1 MLGLISAPVCDKKG
15 ALTVKPALQ
24 SNTSEIRAE
33 LDRVLAS
40 RWLTASHQL
49 STLLR
54 HVVEATLAGETDRL
68 KEYSL
73 GIEVFHRNAGYDPRN
88 DAIVRVQASVLR
100 KRLASYYENE
110 GSASPVR
117 ITLPRG
123 GYVPEFQTM
132 TDVQEP
138 SPPPAADRDP
148 EPAPPAAPRRWPLFA
163 AGLLAGA
170 LLFLAATWIWQQQR
184 TPRTVECPELWEP
197 YLTPGVATVA
207 GFGVPLF
214 FTGGEGLFIRDT
226 HVNQLTDDQS
236 RVDRVSQVLGQ
247 RLRAQGDVYTGIGD
261 AIGAHLVARWLE
273 QRRVTTSMVNSNYI
287 GPSDFAGRNVV
298 IVASARFQTLLQ
310 SMQLPRHIHF
320 VPGSISGGFEIDN
333 PLPGE
338 PSKYNPRGSD
348 TGVST
353 SYAVVSLW
361 PGVTPQRRI
370 LYLSGIET
378 WSTQGAA
385 QYVLD
390 PNEMRTLQRRLSQD
404 PPNGP
409 LGAKS
414 PFFQVL
420 LRVEG
425 KNNVVRSAHY
435 VTHRYLPA
443 S

>member
-1 MLGLISAPVCDKKG
+1 M
-15 ALTVKPALQ
+15 Q
-24 SNTSEIRAE
+24 SNTSEIQAE
-33 LDRVLAS
+33 LDRILNS
-40 RWLTASHQL
+40 RWLSSSHQL
-49 STLLR
+49 SALLR

-68 KEYSL
+68 KEYAL
-73 GIEVFHRNAGYDPRN
+73 GIDVFHRSPGYDPRN

-110 GSASPVR
+110 GAGAALR
-117 ITLPRG
+117 ITMPRG
-123 GYVPEFQTM
+123 GYVPEFETGAAPPPPPA
-132 TDVQEP
+132 DAAGFDPVP
-138 SPPPAADRDP
+138 LPPPPAAS
-148 EPAPPAAPRRWPLFA
+148 RRWPLFA

-170 LLFLAATWIWQQQR
+170 VLFFVSNWLWQGR
-184 TPRTVECPELWEP
+184 RIRPECPELWGA

-214 FTGGEGLFIRDT
+214 FAGSDGLFLRDT
-226 HVNQLTDDQS
+226 HVNRLTDDQS
-236 RVDRVSQVLGQ
+236 RIDRLGQVLQ
-247 RLRAQGDVYTGIGD
+247 NRFRAQGDVYTGIGD
-261 AIGAHLVARWLE
+261 AIGGHLIARWLE
-273 QRRVTTSMVNSNYI
+273 QHGVTTSMVNSNYI
-287 GPSDFAGRNVV
+287 GPSDFAGRNAV

-310 SMQLPRHIHF
+310 AMDIPRHIHF
-320 VPGSISGGFEIDN
+320 SPESVQGRYVIDN

-338 PSKYNPRGSD
+338 PATYTPRGSD

-361 PGVTPQRRI
+361 PGDAAERRI

-390 PNEMRTLQRRLSQD
+390 PEAMRDLHQRLSQD
-404 PPNGP
+404 PPTGP
-409 LGAKS
+409 LGVRS
-414 PFFQVL
+414 PYFQVL

-435 VTHRYLPA
+435 VTHRYLPVA
-443 S
+443 GTSRQEAPKAGARGPKE